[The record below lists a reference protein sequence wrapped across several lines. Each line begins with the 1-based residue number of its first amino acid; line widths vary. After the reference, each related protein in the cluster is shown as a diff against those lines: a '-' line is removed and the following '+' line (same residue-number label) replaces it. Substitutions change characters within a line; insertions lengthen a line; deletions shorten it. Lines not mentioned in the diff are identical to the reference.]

1 MMRKHQASGEERT
14 RGLDRG
20 ALRYL
25 ARCGQRHARSAHCR
39 RGGGGDPRRDL
50 RRAGTRDATSGEA
63 PLAQGSSVP
72 VIGETISLA
81 LEEAAGLGRER
92 RVSPVEL
99 TEACLAGIE
108 AVEPRLSAFVTVTAD
123 LARAQAR
130 EAEGEIVAGHYR
142 GPLHGIPVAVKDL
155 FATKGIRT
163 TAGSRILANGAP
175 KDESTV
181 VRKLHEAGA
190 VLLGK
195 LGLHEFAYGISSVN
209 PHFGDVRNP
218 WDTTKIPGGSSGG
231 SAVAVVA
238 GEAYATLGSD
248 TGGSIRIPAALCG
261 CVGLKPT
268 FGRASLFGAVPLAWS
283 LDHPGPLA
291 RTVRDVAL
299 ATGAIAGYD
308 PRDPVSAERPVP
320 DFLEGIDQGARGLR
334 VGVPTDH
341 VWEEC
346 DPAIAGTVRAALEML
361 ARAGADVREIRS
373 PRAAEY
379 AKAAATVLGVEA
391 RAYHEGAFPGRS
403 AEYGPLIRARLLSQ
417 GDVDADAYARPM
429 RLLLEARAGAA
440 DHDLEG
446 VDVLAMPTVPTR
458 AWTIEEAKEVGRPS
472 EWTRITRIFDLTG
485 QPAISIPCGM
495 DPDGL
500 PIGLQFAA
508 RMWDEAGA
516 LRAARAYELARGPFP
531 LPPLDG

>member
-1 MMRKHQASGEERT
+1 MPATTHDT
-14 RGLDRG
+14 
-20 ALRYL
+20 LRM
-25 ARCGQRHARSAHCR
+25 
-39 RGGGGDPRRDL
+39 
-50 RRAGTRDATSGEA
+50 
-63 PLAQGSSVP
+63 
-72 VIGETISLA
+72 TI
-81 LEEAAGLGRER
+81 EAAAEAIRAREI
-92 RVSPVEL
+92 SPVSL
-99 TEACLAGIE
+99 LEACLARI
-108 AVEPRLSAFVTVTAD
+108 ATLEPRLNAFITVTAD
-123 LARAQAR
+123 LAREQAR
-130 EAEGEIVAGHYR
+130 EAEREIQAGRYK

-163 TAGSRILANGAP
+163 TAGSRILADWVPTEDA
-175 KDESTV
+175 TV
-181 VRKLHEAGA
+181 VRRLREAGA

-238 GEAYATLGSD
+238 SEAYAALGSD

-268 FGRASLFGAVPLAWS
+268 FGRASLFGAVPLSWS

-299 ATGAIAGYD
+299 AMTTIAGYD
-308 PRDPVSAERPVP
+308 PRDPVSADRPIA
-320 DFLEGIDQGARGLR
+320 DLLAGIDRGARTLR

-341 VWEEC
+341 VWDEC
-346 DPAIAGTVRAALEML
+346 DPAIAASVRAAIEAL
-361 ARAGADVREIRS
+361 ARAGAEVREIRW

-379 AKAAATVLGVEA
+379 ARAASAILGVEA

-403 AEYGPLIRARLLSQ
+403 SEYGPLVRARLSSQ
-417 GDVDADAYARPM
+417 GDVDAETYARSM
-429 RLLLEARAGAA
+429 KLLREARAGVA
-440 DHDLEG
+440 DRDLDG

-485 QPAISIPCGM
+485 QPAVSLPCGF

-508 RMWDEAGA
+508 RMWDEAAA
-516 LRAARAYELARGPFP
+516 LRAARAYELVRGPFP

>member
-1 MMRKHQASGEERT
+1 MRTETKPVYVTLEDAAVAIR
-14 RGLDRG
+14 
-20 ALRYL
+20 
-25 ARCGQRHARSAHCR
+25 ARQ
-39 RGGGGDPRRDL
+39 
-50 RRAGTRDATSGEA
+50 T
-63 PLAQGSSVP
+63 
-72 VIGETISLA
+72 
-81 LEEAAGLGRER
+81 
-92 RVSPVEL
+92 SPVEL
-99 TEACLAGIE
+99 TEVCLARIA
-108 AVEPRLSAFVTVTAD
+108 AVEPRLNAFVTVTAD

-130 EAEGEIVAGHYR
+130 QAESEISSGRYR

-163 TAGSRILANGAP
+163 TAGSRILRDWIP
-175 KDESTV
+175 DEDATV
-181 VRKLHEAGA
+181 VRKLREAGA

-218 WDTTKIPGGSSGG
+218 WDTRKMPGGSSGG

-268 FGRASLFGAVPLAWS
+268 FGRASLFGALPLAWS

-299 ATGAIAGYD
+299 AMGAIAGHD
-308 PRDPVSAERPVP
+308 PRDPISAERPVP
-320 DFLEGIDQGARGLR
+320 DPLAGIDQGAQNLR
-334 VGVPTDH
+334 IGVPTDH
-341 VWEEC
+341 VWDEC
-346 DPAIAGTVRAALEML
+346 DPAIADAVRAAIQTL
-361 ARAGADVREIRS
+361 ARAGADVREIPW

-379 AKAAATVLGVEA
+379 AKAASAVLGVEA
-391 RAYHEGAFPGRS
+391 RAFHEGAFPGRES
-403 AEYGPLIRARLLSQ
+403 EYGPLVRARLASQ
-417 GDVDADAYARPM
+417 GDVDAETYARSM
-429 RLLLEARAGAA
+429 RLLLETRAGGA
-440 DHDLEG
+440 DRDLEG

-458 AWTIEEAKEVGRPS
+458 AWTLEEAKEVGRPS

-508 RMWDEAGA
+508 RMWDEAAA
-516 LRAARAYELARGPFP
+516 LRAARAYELVRGPFP
-531 LPPLDG
+531 VPPLDG

>member
-1 MMRKHQASGEERT
+1 
-14 RGLDRG
+14 
-20 ALRYL
+20 
-25 ARCGQRHARSAHCR
+25 
-39 RGGGGDPRRDL
+39 
-50 RRAGTRDATSGEA
+50 
-63 PLAQGSSVP
+63 VP
-72 VIGETISLA
+72 VAGQTINVS
-81 LEEAAGLGRER
+81 LEEAATLLRER

-99 TEACLAGIE
+99 TEACLARIQ
-108 AVEPRLSAFVTVTAD
+108 AVEPRLNAFVTVTAD
-123 LARAQAR
+123 LARAEAR
-130 EAEGEIVAGHYR
+130 AAEGEIAAGRYR

-163 TAGSRILANGAP
+163 TAGSRILATWIPEEDA
-175 KDESTV
+175 TV
-181 VRKLHEAGA
+181 VRKLRAAGA

-209 PHFGDVRNP
+209 PHFGDVHNP

-238 GEAYATLGSD
+238 GEAYAALGSD

-268 FGRASLFGAVPLAWS
+268 YGRASLFGAVPLAWS

-291 RTVRDVAL
+291 RTVRDVAI
-299 ATGAIAGYD
+299 ATQAISGYD
-308 PRDPVSAERPVP
+308 PRDPISADRAVP
-320 DFLEGIDQGARGLR
+320 DLLAGIERSARGLR

-346 DPAIAGTVRAALEML
+346 DAAIARAVRAAIETL
-361 ARAGADVREIRS
+361 ARAGADVREIRW

-379 AKAAATVLGVEA
+379 ANAASAILGIEA
-391 RAYHEGAFPGRS
+391 RAYHEGAFPGRA
-403 AEYGPLIRARLLSQ
+403 AEYGPLVRARLASQ
-417 GDVDADAYARPM
+417 GDVDADTYARSM

-440 DHDLEG
+440 DRDLDG

-458 AWTIEEAKEVGRPS
+458 AWTIEEAKEIGRPS
-472 EWTRITRIFDLTG
+472 EWTRVTRIFDLTG
-485 QPAISIPCGM
+485 QPAISVPCGT

-500 PIGLQFAA
+500 PVGLQFAG
-508 RMWDEAGA
+508 RMWDEATV
-516 LRAARAYELARGPFP
+516 LRAARAYEMVRGPFP
-531 LPPLDG
+531 LPPLDD

>member
-1 MMRKHQASGEERT
+1 MPAATHDAM
-14 RGLDRG
+14 LDMTLEAAAEGIRAREISPVSLVG
-20 ALRYL
+20 SCL
-25 ARCGQRHARSAHCR
+25 AR
-39 RGGGGDPRRDL
+39 
-50 RRAGTRDATSGEA
+50 
-63 PLAQGSSVP
+63 
-72 VIGETISLA
+72 
-81 LEEAAGLGRER
+81 
-92 RVSPVEL
+92 
-99 TEACLAGIE
+99 IE
-108 AVEPRLSAFVTVTAD
+108 ALEPRLNAFITVTAD
-123 LARAQAR
+123 LAREQAR
-130 EAEGEIVAGHYR
+130 QAEREIQAGRYR

-155 FATKGIRT
+155 FATKDIRT
-163 TAGSRILANGAP
+163 TAGSRILSDWVP
-175 KDESTV
+175 DEDATV
-181 VRKLHEAGA
+181 VRRLRDAGA

-209 PHFGDVRNP
+209 PHYGDVRNP

-238 GEAYATLGSD
+238 GETYAALGSD

-268 FGRASLFGAVPLAWS
+268 FGRASLFGAVPLSWS

-299 ATGAIAGYD
+299 AVTAIAGYD
-308 PRDPVSAERPVP
+308 PRDPVSADRPVT
-320 DFLEGIDQGARGLR
+320 DLLVELDRGARTLR
-334 VGVPTDH
+334 IGVPTDH
-341 VWEEC
+341 VWDEC
-346 DPAIAGTVRAALEML
+346 DPAITASVRAAIEAL
-361 ARAGADVREIRS
+361 ARAGAEVHEVRW

-379 AKAAATVLGVEA
+379 AKAASAILGVEA

-403 AEYGPLIRARLLSQ
+403 SDYGPLVRARLASQ
-417 GDVDADAYARPM
+417 GDVDAETYARSM
-429 RLLLEARAGAA
+429 TLLREARAGLA
-440 DHDLEG
+440 DRDLDG

-508 RMWDEAGA
+508 RIWDEAAA
-516 LRAARAYELARGPFP
+516 LRAARAYELVCGPFP